1 MTITGRVRGHSLHRT
16 RCLARVFR
24 KSCLEGDGGKAA
36 ALTRVD
42 NRGNAYILEIAGK
55 KLFVAQCGMKNSL
68 STVLMLNGHLTFMQV
83 LEGKETWNELGVK
96 RSISVFCEE
105 ELLVEGTLQHYIM
118 V

>member
-42 NRGNAYILEIAGK
+42 NRGNAYILEIDGK
-55 KLFVAQCGMKNSL
+55 KLFVTQCGMKELREYGTDAQWPLDVHASFGGKRN
-68 STVLMLNGHLTFMQV
+68 
-83 LEGKETWNELGVK
+83 LE
-96 RSISVFCEE
+96 
-105 ELLVEGTLQHYIM
+105 
-118 V
+118 